1 MREAKRIL
9 AKQPHWIIEEIQKE
23 NSLERLEQKTI
34 SWKVDHEKKHVY
46 FLANIIFYVN

>member
-34 SWKVDHEKKHVY
+34 SWKVDHEKNTFISCQISY
-46 FLANIIFYVN
+46 FM